1 MENSDAIS
9 FMRYDHD
16 DLLDRKFKAI
26 ADDTRRKI
34 IVLLSDHPMNA
45 GEIASHFT
53 ISHASISYHL
63 QKLEQSSFVMSRR
76 SGQYIQYRLNKEAL
90 DEIYLWL
97 ENLTLENVQSKPNGG
112 ECMGN

>member
-9 FMRYDHD
+9 FMRYDHN

-26 ADDTRRKI
+26 ADDTRRKL

-63 QKLEQSSFVMSRR
+63 QKLEQSS
-76 SGQYIQYRLNKEAL
+76 L

-97 ENLTLENVQSKPNGG
+97 KNLTLKNVQSKPNGG

>member
-1 MENSDAIS
+1 
-9 FMRYDHD
+9 MRYDHD

-34 IVLLSDHPMNA
+34 IVLLSDHPMKA

-63 QKLEQSSFVMSRR
+63 QKLEQGNLIISEQL
-76 SGQYIQYRLNKEAL
+76 GQYRKYSLNREAFE
-90 DEIYLWL
+90 EIYLWL
-97 ENLTLENVQSKPNGG
+97 TNLIST
-112 ECMGN
+112 